1 LIQQQ
6 KPQIASVIGSV
17 SQLMHAGHY
26 YIHAITH
33 ASSGYKS
40 QRRDRNQGKEK
51 RKPEERP
58 KLGGGEKRDKG
69 KKKKDRERGECKGG
83 KQR

>member
-17 SQLMHAGHY
+17 SQLMHADHY

-40 QRRDRNQGKEK
+40 QRRDRNQGEEK
-51 RKPEERP
+51 RGTKER
-58 KLGGGEKRDKG
+58 
-69 KKKKDRERGECKGG
+69 KKKTEREGNVRGKNRDDLRRTEEN
-83 KQR
+83 